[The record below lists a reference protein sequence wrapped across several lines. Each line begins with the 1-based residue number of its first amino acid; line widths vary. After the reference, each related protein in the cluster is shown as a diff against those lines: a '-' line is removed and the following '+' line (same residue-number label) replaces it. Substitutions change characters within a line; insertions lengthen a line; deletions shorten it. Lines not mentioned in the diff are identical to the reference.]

1 MNQLKVYRSSAG
13 SGKTFTLVKH
23 YLTILLKSESPYTFK
38 EVLAI
43 TFTNKAAQE
52 MKDRILHELQLMIND
67 VDSSDMLPLISKDI
81 SIHVES
87 LKLKCKSIY
96 SKIIHNYSDF
106 NVMTIDRFT
115 NTIINA
121 FSKELDL
128 LPSYEIILDEKEFLS

>member
-1 MNQLKVYRSSAG
+1 
-13 SGKTFTLVKH
+13 
-23 YLTILLKSESPYTFK
+23 
-38 EVLAI
+38 
-43 TFTNKAAQE
+43 

-67 VDSSDMLPLISKDI
+67 DSSDMLPLISRDT

-128 LPSYEIILDEKEFLS
+128 LHLTISY

>member
-1 MNQLKVYRSSAG
+1 M
-13 SGKTFTLVKH
+13 
-23 YLTILLKSESPYTFK
+23 LLE

-52 MKDRILHELQLMIND
+52 MKDRILYELQLMIYD
-67 VDSSDMLPLISKDI
+67 PGSSDMLPLISKDT
-81 SIHVES
+81 SIQVES
-87 LKLKCKSIY
+87 LKLKCNSIF

-128 LPSYEIILDEKEFLS
+128 LPSYDIVLDEKKNF